1 MWYHIRKNDAEN
13 AGFGVGKMYR
23 KRSQE
28 PQMTIEDF
36 QMPFGGQLSA
46 ENRWVK
52 LSKLMPWDMIEGIY
66 AEKFKNEKPD
76 GRRPVSARIAFGSM
90 HIQASECF
98 TDERTVENISENP
111 YLQYFLGLHE
121 FQTEPLF
128 DPSMMTYFRKR
139 FTAEDIAKI
148 NEELYCRT
156 HQPKDETPHGGG
168 NSGTL
173 VLDATAAPADVRY
186 PTDLSLLNECRENV
200 EKLID
205 SVWGKGERKGHKSSY
220 SRKQARKKYLC
231 VAKQRKARKKAVK
244 QAISEQLDYV
254 DRGLQDIEKQ
264 LAALPE
270 DTLTDRQKDRLATI
284 GRIAKQQREH
294 LENTDASVKNRI
306 VNLRQPHVRPIVRG
320 KAGHPVEFGQK
331 LGFSVVDGFTFIDEQ
346 SFDSF
351 NEGVT
356 LIDSAEKYK
365 ARFGHYPERIL
376 ADTIYRNRENRRFCK
391 EHGIRLSGPRL
402 GRPKADELE
411 TDREQAYQDS
421 CDRNIVE
428 SRNGIAK
435 RRYGLDRILAYLAD
449 TAKTEAA
456 LIVFA
461 MNAAHCLRSL
471 LRIFL
476 RLLFSQFRADVWA
489 CVRKSQV
496 FQ

>member
-1 MWYHIRKNDAEN
+1 MK
-13 AGFGVGKMYR
+13 
-23 KRSQE
+23 
-28 PQMTIEDF
+28 IEDF
-36 QMPFGGQLSA
+36 LLPFGGHLSA

-52 LSKLMPWDMIEGIY
+52 LSKLMPWDMIEDIY
-66 AEKFKNEKPD
+66 AEKFKNEKSD
-76 GRRPVSARIAFGSM
+76 GPRPISARIAFGSL

-98 TDERTVENISENP
+98 TDEKTVENISENP

-121 FQTEPLF
+121 FQAEPLF
-128 DPSMMTYFRKR
+128 DPSMMTHFRKR
-139 FTAEDIAKI
+139 FTADDIAKI
-148 NEELYCRT
+148 NEELYRRT
-156 HQPKDETPHGGG
+156 HTPKDEPPHDSG

-186 PTDLSLLNECRENV
+186 PTDLSLLNECRENI

-205 SVWGKGERKGHKSSY
+205 SVWNKTERNGHKNSY
-220 SRKQARKKYLC
+220 SRKRARKKYLR
-231 VAKQRKARKKAVK
+231 VAKQRKARKKSVK
-244 QAISEQLDYV
+244 QAIAEQLDYV
-254 DRGLQDIEKQ
+254 ERGLQDIGKQ
-264 LAALPE
+264 LESLPE
-270 DTLTDRQKDRLATI
+270 DVLTDRQKERLDTI
-284 GRIAKQQREH
+284 CKIAKQQREH
-294 LENTDASVKNRI
+294 LENPGASIKDRI

-351 NEGVT
+351 NEGIT

-365 ARFGHYPERIL
+365 ARFGYYPERIL
-376 ADTIYRNRENRRFCK
+376 ADTIYRNRDNRRFCK
-391 EHGIRLSGPRL
+391 EHGILLSGPRL
-402 GRPKADELE
+402 GRPKAEE
-411 TDREQAYQDS
+411 READREQAYQDS

-461 MNAAHCLRSL
+461 MNAAYCLRVL
-471 LRIFL
+471 LCLFL
-476 RLLFSQFRADVWA
+476 QMLFPQFKASVQMQ
-489 CVRKSQV
+489 VLKNEV

>member
-1 MWYHIRKNDAEN
+1 
-13 AGFGVGKMYR
+13 
-23 KRSQE
+23 
-28 PQMTIEDF
+28 MTVEDF
-36 QMPFGGQLSA
+36 LLPFGGQLSA

-52 LSKLMPWDMIEGIY
+52 LSKLMPWDMVEDIY

-76 GRRPVSARIAFGSM
+76 GRCPISARIAFGSL

-98 TDERTVENISENP
+98 TDEKTVENITENP

-121 FQTEPLF
+121 YQTQPLF
-128 DPSMMTYFRKR
+128 DASMMTYFRKR
-139 FTAEDIAKI
+139 FTAEDISKI
-148 NEELYCRT
+148 NEELYRRT
-156 HQPKDETPHGGG
+156 HQPRDESPHNDG
-168 NSGTL
+168 NGGTL

-205 SVWGKGERKGHKSSY
+205 SIWDKGERKGHKNSY

-231 VAKQRKARKKAVK
+231 VAKQRKARKKTVK

-254 DRGLQDIEKQ
+254 ERGIQDIEKQ
-264 LAALPE
+264 LVTLPE
-270 DTLTDRQKDRLATI
+270 NALSDRQKERLDTI
-284 GRIAKQQREH
+284 RKVAKQQREH
-294 LENTDASVKNRI
+294 FENPSASIKDRI

-346 SFDSF
+346 SFNSF

-365 ARFGHYPERIL
+365 ARFGRYPERIL

-391 EHGIRLSGPRL
+391 DNGIRLSGPRL
-402 GRPKADELE
+402 GRPKADELD
-411 TDREQAYQDS
+411 TDQEQAYQDS

-461 MNAAHCLRSL
+461 MNAAHCLRAL
-471 LRIFL
+471 L
-476 RLLFSQFRADVWA
+476 RLLLHRL
-489 CVRKSQV
+489 
-496 FQ
+496 FQPFGVIVLG

>member
-1 MWYHIRKNDAEN
+1 
-13 AGFGVGKMYR
+13 
-23 KRSQE
+23 
-28 PQMTIEDF
+28 MTIEDF
-36 QMPFGGQLSA
+36 QLPFGGQLMA

-52 LSKLMPWDMIEGIY
+52 LSKIMPWDMVEDLY

-76 GRRPVSARIAFGSM
+76 GRCPISARIAFGSL

-98 TDERTVENISENP
+98 TDEKTVENISENP

-121 FQTEPLF
+121 YQTQPLF

-148 NEELYCRT
+148 NEELYRRT
-156 HQPKDETPHGGG
+156 HPPKDEPPRDDG
-168 NSGTL
+168 NGGTL

-186 PTDLSLLNECRENV
+186 PTDLSLLNECHENV

-205 SVWGKGERKGHKSSY
+205 SVWGMGEHKGHKNSY

-254 DRGLQDIEKQ
+254 ERGLQDIEKQ
-264 LAALPE
+264 LITLPE
-270 DTLTDRQKDRLATI
+270 DTLSDRQKDRLDTI
-284 GRIAKQQREH
+284 RKVAKQQREH
-294 LENTDASVKNRI
+294 LENPGASIKDRI

-346 SFDSF
+346 SFNSF

-402 GRPKADELE
+402 GRPKAEELDA
-411 TDREQAYQDS
+411 DREQAYQDS

-449 TAKTEAA
+449 SAKTEAA
-456 LIVFA
+456 FIVLA

-471 LRIFL
+471 LRL
-476 RLLFSQFRADVWA
+476 LLQLLFQQLEVTVWTHEL
-489 CVRKSQV
+489 KSQV